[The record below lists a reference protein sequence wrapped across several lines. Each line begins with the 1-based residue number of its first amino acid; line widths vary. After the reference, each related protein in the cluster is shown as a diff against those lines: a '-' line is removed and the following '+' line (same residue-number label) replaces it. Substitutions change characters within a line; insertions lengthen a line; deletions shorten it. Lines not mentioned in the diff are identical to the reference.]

1 MPNRLIWIS
10 LLKVSLFYN
19 TMVSLQILN
28 DVPLFKSYT
37 RTQLDRLQVNFIK
50 PRLFREFSIKFFLKQ
65 RIVNEYEFKDF
76 DNTVYNYSG
85 PIFNNQYDAD
95 LIVFRNSSLS
105 SKNGDEYQ
113 VLGIV
118 YYPDGSSINFQFEET
133 YMVIVPFP
141 SPANFII
148 LLFIVSVMIVI
159 YFKRIIKLFKG
170 WLILVIVISGLV
182 GANILILFGLLTIM
196 AIQQIEKRYSNI
208 LNRVY

>member
-1 MPNRLIWIS
+1 MPFRLIWIS
-10 LLKVSLFYN
+10 LKVSLFYI

-37 RTQLDRLQVNFIK
+37 RTQSDRLQVNFIK
-50 PRLFREFSIKFFLKQ
+50 PRLFREFSITFFLRQ
-65 RIVNEYEFKDF
+65 RIVNEYEFKVV

-133 YMVIVPFP
+133 YVVIVPFP
-141 SPANFII
+141 SPANFCYIA
-148 LLFIVSVMIVI
+148 F
-159 YFKRIIKLFKG
+159 YC
-170 WLILVIVISGLV
+170 ISYLSKK
-182 GANILILFGLLTIM
+182 NCSTL
-196 AIQQIEKRYSNI
+196 
-208 LNRVY
+208 